1 MQRAT
6 QMCVTVCQ
14 VTSGGDAFS
23 ITTVA
28 NAEPADP
35 PLTAEQ
41 ILLASSLSAVG
52 TTFLAGAVPTASC
65 QYDFLLIAGGRDT
78 NGVAADRYCGGSLN
92 PAPLGFPITAPLT
105 VAVPGGGVATSTQ
118 VCSKL

>member
-1 MQRAT
+1 
-6 QMCVTVCQ
+6 MCVTVCQ

-28 NAEPADP
+28 NAEPAG

-92 PAPLGFPITAPLT
+92 PAPLGFPTTNPLTAP
-105 VAVPGGGVATSTQ
+105 VPGGGVAISTQ
-118 VCSKL
+118 VCSKLEHFYLG

>member
-1 MQRAT
+1 
-6 QMCVTVCQ
+6 MCVTVCQ

-28 NAEPADP
+28 NAEPAG

-92 PAPLGFPITAPLT
+92 PAPLGFPTTNPLTAP
-105 VAVPGGGVATSTQ
+105 VPGGGAATSTQ